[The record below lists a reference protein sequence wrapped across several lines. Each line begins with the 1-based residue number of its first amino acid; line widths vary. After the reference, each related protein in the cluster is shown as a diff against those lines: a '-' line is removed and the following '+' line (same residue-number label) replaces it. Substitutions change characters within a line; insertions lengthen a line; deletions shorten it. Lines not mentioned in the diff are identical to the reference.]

1 VEATGKVKTIEQY
14 ANEIKALYPQ
24 LQKYPASETLQR
36 SIKQKVGAWEKLL
49 DITIFQAQQERKEEH
64 LGWSEEN
71 LGYPV
76 KPMILK
82 RVGNNKQVGDYQ
94 ARYQGGGVAGWVG
107 VLVERKGG
115 KKGMEDLYGT
125 LINADNC
132 ARFYR
137 EIETFQADER
147 FSLMVVIAECTL
159 TDFLLYVP
167 AFNGNK
173 RNYDHIGASVE
184 SRRAKINS
192 LYIRGVPVL
201 FAGTRPLA
209 IEMYRGLIRQW
220 ILQHY
225 VSILKLG
232 MQIEDIERAGSLLG
246 V

>member
-1 VEATGKVKTIEQY
+1 MGKVKTIEQY
-14 ANEIKALYPQ
+14 ANEIKELYPLLLLEYPDSDT
-24 LQKYPASETLQR
+24 LQK

-64 LGWSEEN
+64 LGWSEKD

-76 KPMILK
+76 KTMPLK
-82 RVGNNKQVGDYQ
+82 SQGNHKQVGDYQ
-94 ARYQGGGVAGWVG
+94 VRYSGGGVAGWVG
-107 VLVERKGG
+107 ILVERKGG

-167 AFNGNK
+167 AFSGNK
-173 RNYDHIGASVE
+173 RNYDHVGASVE

-201 FAGTRPLA
+201 FAGTRTMA

-220 ILQHY
+220 ILRNY

-232 MQIEDIERAGSLLG
+232 MQIGDIERAGSLLE

>member
-1 VEATGKVKTIEQY
+1 MPVKKTISQY
-14 ANEIKALYPQ
+14 VNEINDLYNQ
-24 LQKYPASETLQR
+24 TLEYPDSETFQKKLKNRVGSWADLLEITVFVASNEQR
-36 SIKQKVGAWEKLL
+36 PY
-49 DITIFQAQQERKEEH
+49 T
-64 LGWSEEN
+64 SEE
-71 LGYPV
+71 LGYSTRS
-76 KPMILK
+76 MLLK
-82 RVGNNKQVGDYQ
+82 QHTKIKQVGDLHAY
-94 ARYQGGGVAGWVG
+94 YSGGGVAGWVG

-125 LINADNC
+125 LMNADNC

-201 FAGTRPLA
+201 FAGARIMA

-220 ILQHY
+220 ILKNY

-232 MQIEDIERAGSLLG
+232 MQIEDSERCCQT
-246 V
+246 